1 MCVSIP
7 HREATNASP
16 RVIGIWRRLFQSLI
30 GKLQTFGIVW
40 TGVWTTQVSIP
51 HREATNGIIEVQ
63 SRNGG
68 RFQSLIGKLQTEL
81 VSVIGHQGTAFQS
94 LIGKLQTI
102 DTEVSMVGEENAR
115 FNPS

>member
-1 MCVSIP
+1 MHILKFQSLIGKLQTVSMMRCLTASMCVSIP

-16 RVIGIWRRLFQSLI
+16 RVIGIWRRL
-30 GKLQTFGIVW
+30 
-40 TGVWTTQVSIP
+40 
-51 HREATNGIIEVQ
+51 
-63 SRNGG
+63 
-68 RFQSLIGKLQTEL
+68 FQSLIGKLQTEL